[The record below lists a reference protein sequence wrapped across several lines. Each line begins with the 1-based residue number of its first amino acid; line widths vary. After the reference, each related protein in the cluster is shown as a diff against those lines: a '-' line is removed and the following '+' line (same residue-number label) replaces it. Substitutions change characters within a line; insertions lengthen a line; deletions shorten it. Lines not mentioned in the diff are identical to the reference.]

1 MNRITTLTD
10 DYTDGNIESVGALL
24 VESMTGA
31 ELGYDTFNA
40 QIDPTSKV
48 PTIIKPSDAD
58 GIMSS
63 DQLILGC
70 RPYFSALTS
79 DPAQYKYG
87 RTVLYYH
94 DNALIG
100 KFYMRKCIRV
110 KKHLYSISCVSAVGM
125 LGKSKHYG
133 GLYYTGNDTLSS
145 VVADIIG
152 GLVPYTMDETIA
164 NQKVY
169 GWLPVATR
177 RENLHQ
183 ALFALGATVKKDA
196 SGDMFITVL
205 SSDTTTKIPDS
216 RIYTGGSVEY
226 PDGVTK
232 VSVLEHAYLNKSSSD
247 EQTTLFEGSVIL
259 PDNPFISPKGASLL
273 GMLVEFS
280 EPMHDLSVDNG
291 AILESGINYAIVSA
305 TGSATL
311 TGHKYTHTT
320 VERFKGDVNADE
332 DNTVTV
338 TDATLVSRANSSNVV
353 ERLYSYYTSAKTVKI
368 DLVSRGE
375 RAGDAVSFTDPY
387 GDATSG
393 LISELTLTGSHVLKG
408 GATIIADYAPTWG
421 NDYTDVIVVTSSQTV
436 TLPEGATKCRAVLI
450 GGGHGGSVG
459 GTGGNGEKAA
469 SGGYKKGG
477 AGGLPGEA
485 GSGGRVLEPIIGEN
499 CGGMSFVCVIGSGGV
514 GGTQSNPQGS
524 AGTASTMAYSKDG
537 DPIVLTSDDGAPSYS
552 GFQDFLSPASVYG
565 APGNSGS
572 PGAKGGGSD
581 GAAGEIV
588 YNGVTYTGGA
598 KKGDTSTEIG
608 GSDSGTLVS
617 GSRWTSYT
625 PAIYLTVTYEAS
637 GNSVTFNATVSKPSS
652 YYEYTIYIKI
662 TLGGSS
668 RTISLQGDKSSGWT
682 SMSGSCTISGS
693 GSCSVVMWASGG
705 DRTSQ
710 TTMYSGYVD
719 ASEPYTRTY
728 HYGYGSG
735 AVVAANGESTVGKAG
750 TKALAGAAGV
760 NATVA
765 GTDATVRGCGG
776 NGGNGGSGGGA
787 GGYYQDSDGSS
798 TRYYDGGVGGLGSDG
813 GDGADGIILI
823 YYGTEAEN
831 VSD

>member
-1 MNRITTLTD
+1 MNKITTLTD
-10 DYTDGNIESVGALL
+10 NYTDGSIKSVGALL

-40 QIDPTSKV
+40 QIDPTSQV

-100 KFYMRKCIRV
+100 KFYMQKCIRV

-205 SSDTTTKIPDS
+205 SSDTTTEIPDS

-232 VSVLEHAYLNKSSSD
+232 VSVLEHAYLDKGDSD

-259 PDNPFISPKGASLL
+259 PDDPFISPKGASLL

-291 AILESGINYAIVSA
+291 SILESGINYAIVSA

-320 VERFKGDVNADE
+320 VERFKGDANADE

-338 TDATLVSRANSSNVV
+338 TDATLVSRANSNNVV

-421 NDYTDVIVVTSSQTV
+421 NDYTDVIIVTSSQTV
-436 TLPEGATKCRAVLI
+436 TLPEDATKCRAVLI
-450 GGGHGGSVG
+450 GGGHGGAVG
-459 GTGGNGEKAA
+459 GTGGNGEAAA

-485 GSGGRVLEPIIGEN
+485 GSGGRVLEPIIGED
-499 CGGMSFVCVIGSGGV
+499 CGGMSFDCVIGVGGA
-514 GGTQSNPQGS
+514 GGTQSVPQGS
-524 AGTASTMAYSKDG
+524 SGTASTMSYSKDG
-537 DPIVLTSDDGAPSYS
+537 ESVVLSSADGTPSYS
-552 GFQDFLSPASVYG
+552 GFQDFLAPANVYG
-565 APGNSGS
+565 APGSPGI

-581 GAAGEIV
+581 GEAGSV
-588 YNGVTYTGGA
+588 SYNGVTYTGGV
-598 KKGDTSTEIG
+598 KKGDVSQELG
-608 GSDSGTLVS
+608 GSTSGTLVS
-617 GSRWTSYT
+617 GSRWTNYS
-625 PAIYLTVTYEAS
+625 PAIYLTVSYAAS
-637 GNSVTFNATVSKPSS
+637 GGAVTFNVSVNKQSG
-652 YYEYTIYIKI
+652 YYEYTMYVQI

-668 RTISLQGDKSSGWT
+668 RTVSLQGNTSSGWT
-682 SMSGSCTISGS
+682 TLSTSCVLSGS
-693 GSCSVVMWASGG
+693 GYCSIVMWSSGG
-705 DRTSQ
+705 DRTSK
-710 TTMYSGYVD
+710 TTMYSGYVN

-735 AVVAANGESTVGKAG
+735 AVVAANGQST
-750 TKALAGAAGV
+750 TNLPGASGV
-760 NATVA
+760 AATVA
-765 GTDATVRGCGG
+765 GAAATMRGGGG

-787 GGYYQDSDGSS
+787 GGYSQDSDDGYMQ
-798 TRYYDGGVGGLGSDG
+798 YYGGGVGGLGSDG
-813 GDGADGIILI
+813 GDGAPGIILI
-823 YYGTEAEN
+823 YYGKD
-831 VSD
+831 VG